1 MPLTDDAELTVT
13 FVDASTPTDEITY
26 WSWDFG
32 DGSAI
37 YEGQTPPAH
46 LYDTPGVYTVTL
58 HVASDKGIDTF
69 TDTVTVSDPLNPA
82 VTALVMIHPDTGPLG
97 GLTTTV
103 TVNPTP
109 VSSGRTVTLG
119 WYKQATET
127 EADLRNIGTMV
138 WNAGTSL
145 YELLWTFP
153 TCGEVGDVGI
163 RLVASANGWDGVVLQ
178 DRVSILLTG
187 RGC

>member
-82 VTALVMIHPDTGPLG
+82 VTGVALTPTTGPVG
-97 GLTTTV
+97 GLSV
-103 TVNPTP
+103 TVRVSPQP
-109 VSSGRTVTLG
+109 VSSGRTVTVG
-119 WYKQATET
+119 WYKDTGET
-127 EADLRNIGTMV
+127 IANLHNIGTAV
-138 WNAGTSL
+138 WNAGTSK
-145 YELLWTFP
+145 YEVLWTFP
-153 TCGEVGDVGI
+153 SCGALPDGKAN
-163 RLVASANGWDGVVLQ
+163 LVAYATGWDGVTAMGL
-178 DRVSILLTG
+178 SACLLNG